1 MKTHTLLLLLLLF
14 SGLCTPGRA
23 QDPGSIRGKVLDEET
38 KMPLVGVSVTV
49 QGTTHGVSTDPDGG
63 FVLNGI
69 RVGDRL
75 QFQYVGM
82 QTQTAEITAGDFGR
96 ELVIAMQNDTY
107 LLDQVVVTGYGT
119 ARKRDLTG
127 AIVSVSGEEVRNAPT
142 NNVMSS
148 LQGKVP
154 GLTVINSGAAG
165 SSPEIK
171 IRGVGTLNAD
181 SSPLYVV
188 DGMFASD
195 ISFLSNSDIERI
207 EVLKDP
213 SSLAIFGV
221 QGANGVV
228 IVTTRRADAEQPRVA
243 YDGYVGVQT
252 VWKRDRV
259 RLTDAREFTMLYN
272 EMLQNQDPNAA
283 SWVPD
288 MLGTGTDWQSKVL
301 RERALITNHNVSVAM
316 SGKKSQSM
324 LSMSYY
330 KQEGVLKYNDYQR
343 FNVRFAQDYEV
354 TKNLKLGGNI
364 NLSRMD
370 NTPASADIQNAV
382 MAVPTYV
389 PYAPEEDWDPENP
402 GSRYHPSADIQN
414 NVPNPV
420 ARMELYKDTEKY
432 RDYRMVGNLY
442 GEWNFLNDFTFRAS
456 GYMDLGFYRGQVYTP
471 RYDVNNESS
480 TSSDKNEVTEFYRK
494 SDESRTMQGD
504 LLLTYRKTLDDH
516 RLEVTLG
523 YTARSKQSEGFNAKV
538 DSLASGMN
546 VVPEDLQMLS
556 MGSRNRVSAGDWWEE
571 EAFISYL
578 ARVSYAFK
586 SRYLLT
592 ATFRVDGSS
601 KFAPSHRWGYF
612 PSVGLGWVFSD
623 EKFMEPLRGVVDFAK
638 LRVSWGRLGNDKIGN
653 YLYYPTINPMGQQVV
668 INGKVVYIPTFD
680 YEVDDN
686 IHWEVMSGVDI
697 GLSACLFDNRLSLE
711 LGCYDKTTNDLLA
724 YVEPLTSIGA
734 GYAITN
740 AGSITNRGFEFS
752 LTWKDRIGSLD
763 YSIGINGTTLRN
775 RVTELGNNNADI
787 ISDDY
792 HRTAVGHP
800 VGSYYGYVQEG
811 IFQTQAEIDNYCT
824 MSWTAKPGDIRYKD
838 LNGDGR
844 ITDAD
849 RTFIGN
855 PLPTFTYGFNVS
867 LNWKGFDFGV
877 DFNGVS
883 GNEILDL
890 KKTVS
895 WTNVNFYG
903 KTLGRWHG
911 PGTSDREPVLDKSRG
926 HNYLCSTNLLE
937 DGSYI
942 RLRTMTLGYT
952 LPHSVTRKIGI
963 SRLRIYLSGQNLW
976 TWKHTSGY
984 TPEIY
989 GSTLAGG
996 MDQGD
1001 TYPIPSTCQLGLS
1014 INF

>member
-1 MKTHTLLLLLLLF
+1 MICGCMT
-14 SGLCTPGRA
+14 GYA
-23 QDPGSIRGKVLDEET
+23 QEKIALREKVLDADT
-38 KMPLVGVSVTV
+38 NAPLIGVSVSV
-49 QGTTHGVSTDPDGG
+49 QGTTHGVSTD
-63 FVLNGI
+63 LNGEFLLDNLH
-69 RVGDRL
+69 VGDVVL
-75 QFQYVGM
+75 VQYVGM
-82 QTQTAEITAGDFGR
+82 QSQTIAVRNEAIGHPI
-96 ELVIAMQNDTY
+96 VISMKNDTY
-107 LLDQVVVTGYGT
+107 QLDRVVVTGYGT

-127 AIVSVSGEEVRNAPT
+127 AIVSISGGEIENAPT
-142 NNVMSS
+142 NNVMAS

-165 SSPEIK
+165 GEPEIK

-195 ISFLSNSDIERI
+195 IRFLSNSDIESI

-228 IVTTRRADAEQPRVA
+228 IITTKRADSEQPRVT

-259 RLTDAREFTMLYN
+259 RLTDASEFTMLYN

-288 MLGTGTDWQSKVL
+288 MLGNGTDWQSKVL
-301 RERALITNHNVSVAM
+301 RERAVITNHNLSVAM
-316 SGKKSQSM
+316 SGKKSQSL

-330 KQEGVLKYNDYQR
+330 KQDGVLKYNSYRRFNIRYSQDYQ
-343 FNVRFAQDYEV
+343 VAK
-354 TKNLKLGGNI
+354 TLKIGGNI

-389 PYAPEEDWDPENP
+389 PYAPEEDWDAQNP

-420 ARMELYKDTEKY
+420 AQMELYKNTKRY

-442 GEWNFLNDFTFRAS
+442 GEWNFLQDFTFRAS
-456 GYMDLGFYRGQVYTP
+456 GYMDLGFYRGQEYTP
-471 RYDVNNESS
+471 KYDVNNETS
-480 TSSDKNEVTEFYRK
+480 TSSDKNEKTEFYRK
-494 SDESRTMQGD
+494 SDEGRTYQGD
-504 LLLTYRKTLDDH
+504 LLLTYKKSLADH
-516 RLEVTLG
+516 RIEVTLG
-523 YTARSKQSEGFNAKV
+523 YTARNKQSEGFNAKV
-538 DSLASGMN
+538 DSLANGMS
-546 VVPEDLQMLS
+546 VVPGDLQMLS
-556 MGSRNRVSAGDWWEE
+556 MGSKNRVAAGDWWEE
-571 EAFISYL
+571 ESFISYL

-592 ATFRVDGSS
+592 ATFRADGSS

-612 PSVGLGWVFSD
+612 PSIGLGWVLSD
-623 EKFMEPLRGVVDFAK
+623 EKFMEPLRDVVDFAK
-638 LRVSWGRLGNDKIGN
+638 IRVSWGKLGNDKIGN

-668 INGKVVYIPTFD
+668 INGQIVYIPRIE
-680 YEVDDN
+680 YEVDDD
-686 IHWEVMSGVDI
+686 IHWEVMSGFDV
-697 GLSACLFDNRLSLE
+697 GLSACLFRNRLALE
-711 LGCYDKTTNDLLA
+711 AGFYDKTTNDLLA
-724 YVEPLTSIGA
+724 YVAPSSSIGA

-740 AGSITNRGFEFS
+740 AGSINNRGFEFS
-752 LTWKDRIGSLD
+752 VTWKDRIGKLD
-763 YSIGINGTTLRN
+763 YSVGFNGTTLRN

-800 VGSYYGYVQEG
+800 VGSYFGYVQEG
-811 IFQTQAEIDNYCT
+811 IFQTQEEIDNYCSMT
-824 MSWTAKPGDIRYKD
+824 WVAKPGDIRYKD
-838 LNGDGR
+838 LNDDGK
-844 ITDAD
+844 ITDED

-855 PLPTFTYGFNVS
+855 PLPTFTYGFNLA
-867 LNWKGFDFGV
+867 LNWKGFDFSV
-877 DFNGVS
+877 DFNGVY

-890 KKTVS
+890 KKTVA
-895 WTNVNFYG
+895 WTNVNFYE
-903 KTLGRWHG
+903 KSLERWHG
-911 PGTSDREPVLDKSRG
+911 PGTSNREPILDKSRG

-952 LPHSVTRKIGI
+952 LPEKVSRKIGI
-963 SRLRIYLSGQNLW
+963 SRLRIYLSGQNMW
-976 TWKHTSGY
+976 TWKHNSGF

-989 GSTLAGG
+989 GSTLTGG

-1001 TYPIPSTCQLGLS
+1001 TYPIPSTYQLGVS

>member
-82 QTQTAEITAGDFGR
+82 QTQTAELAARDFGR
-96 ELVIAMQNDTY
+96 ELVVVMRNDTY

-389 PYAPEEDWDPENP
+389 PYAPEEDWDAENP
-402 GSRYHPSADIQN
+402 GSYYHPSADIQS

-420 ARMELYKDTEKY
+420 ARMEIYKDTEKY

-442 GEWNFLNDFTFRAS
+442 GEWNFLKDFTFRAS
-456 GYMDLGFYRGQVYTP
+456 GYLDLGFYRGQVYTP
-471 RYDVNNESS
+471 RYDVNNETS
-480 TSSDKNEVTEFYRK
+480 TSSHKNEVTEFYRK

-523 YTARSKQSEGFNAKV
+523 YTARSKQSEGFHAKV

-592 ATFRVDGSS
+592 ATFRADGSS

-724 YVEPLTSIGA
+724 YVEP
-734 GYAITN
+734 
-740 AGSITNRGFEFS
+740 
-752 LTWKDRIGSLD
+752 
-763 YSIGINGTTLRN
+763 
-775 RVTELGNNNADI
+775 
-787 ISDDY
+787 
-792 HRTAVGHP
+792 
-800 VGSYYGYVQEG
+800 
-811 IFQTQAEIDNYCT
+811 
-824 MSWTAKPGDIRYKD
+824 
-838 LNGDGR
+838 
-844 ITDAD
+844 
-849 RTFIGN
+849 
-855 PLPTFTYGFNVS
+855 
-867 LNWKGFDFGV
+867 
-877 DFNGVS
+877 
-883 GNEILDL
+883 
-890 KKTVS
+890 
-895 WTNVNFYG
+895 
-903 KTLGRWHG
+903 
-911 PGTSDREPVLDKSRG
+911 
-926 HNYLCSTNLLE
+926 ST
-937 DGSYI
+937 
-942 RLRTMTLGYT
+942 
-952 LPHSVTRKIGI
+952 
-963 SRLRIYLSGQNLW
+963 
-976 TWKHTSGY
+976 
-984 TPEIY
+984 
-989 GSTLAGG
+989 
-996 MDQGD
+996 
-1001 TYPIPSTCQLGLS
+1001 
-1014 INF
+1014 